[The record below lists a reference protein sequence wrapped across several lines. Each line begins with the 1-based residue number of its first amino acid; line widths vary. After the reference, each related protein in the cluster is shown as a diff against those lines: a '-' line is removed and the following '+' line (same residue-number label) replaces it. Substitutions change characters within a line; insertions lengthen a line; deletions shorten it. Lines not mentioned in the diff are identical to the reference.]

1 MVCLYFQVSQG
12 LESDN
17 SIEKVIEPEILKHTD
32 LREQNVMPEKVE
44 FDEPKEKTINAPI
57 EKPESSE
64 SSDEPHEAKEPQQK
78 KKSRTLTRAKSFR
91 EVKESVSK
99 STESCIIL

>member
-17 SIEKVIEPEILKHTD
+17 SIEKVIEPEIPKHTD
-32 LREQNVMPEKVE
+32 LREQNLMPEKVE
-44 FDEPKEKTINAPI
+44 FDGPKEKTIMVPI

-64 SSDEPHEAKEPQQK
+64 SSDEPNEAKEQKQK